1 MLSCPILMSELTHS
15 SPHRTETRLALFAL
29 IAGSALWGLT
39 WWPLK
44 FFASLGLDGHSVS
57 LTAYSV
63 VALLSLPL
71 LWRERRQCRQE
82 WHYLLMIGLFF
93 GTANVALT
101 YALMAGSVVRVMLL
115 FFLLPVWGILGGAL
129 FLKERI
135 GWRRLIAVVF
145 SLAGV
150 FAILGAADAL
160 DTPLSLADVLAL
172 IAGLAY
178 TAGGIGNRKAQTLPM
193 LSRTL
198 VSFVGCALIALLA
211 LVFSVP
217 SIPTLSAIH
226 WLWLVLFAAVWLMGA
241 TLLTT
246 YGVTHVQA
254 SRAAVFQVVEL
265 LVAVTSAV
273 LIGGESL
280 SAHEYLGAA
289 LIMGAAL
296 LEAQSQTLD
305 PGLRRDDV

>member
-1 MLSCPILMSELTHS
+1 MGGVVSL
-15 SPHRTETRLALFAL
+15 HRSETRLALFAL
-29 IAGSALWGLT
+29 IAGSAIWGLT

-63 VALLSLPL
+63 VALLSLPFV
-71 LWRERRQCRQE
+71 WRERRQCRQE

-93 GTANVALT
+93 GAANVALT

-129 FLKERI
+129 FLRERI
-135 GWRRLIAVVF
+135 GPRRVVAVLL

-150 FAILGAADAL
+150 FAILGFADAIE
-160 DTPLSLADVLAL
+160 TPLSLADLLAL
-172 IAGLAY
+172 IAGLTY
-178 TAGGIGNRKAQTLPM
+178 TAGGITNRKAQTLPM

-198 VSFVGCALIALLA
+198 VSFIGCALIALLA
-211 LVFSVP
+211 LMFSVP
-217 SIPTLSAIH
+217 EIPTLSAHH
-226 WLWLVLFAAVWLMGA
+226 WLWLGLFAGVWLMGA

-265 LVAVTSAV
+265 LVAVASAV
-273 LIGGESL
+273 LIGGEDL
-280 SAHEYLGAA
+280 SPHEYLGAA
-289 LIMGAAL
+289 LILGAAL
-296 LEAQSQTLD
+296 LEGQSQTPD
-305 PGLRRDDV
+305 PRPELH

>member
-1 MLSCPILMSELTHS
+1 MI
-15 SPHRTETRLALFAL
+15 
-29 IAGSALWGLT
+29 WGFS

-44 FFASLGLDGHSVS
+44 FFAALGLDGHSVS

-63 VALLSLPL
+63 VAIMSLPFI
-71 LWRERRQCRQE
+71 WRERTQCRQE
-82 WHYLLMIGLFF
+82 WHYLLLIGIFF
-93 GTANVALT
+93 GAANVALT

-135 GWRRLIAVVF
+135 GLRRIVAAFISLIGVV
-145 SLAGV
+145 V
-150 FAILGAADAL
+150 ILGGADAL
-160 DTPLSLADVLAL
+160 TAPLSLADLFAL
-172 IAGLAY
+172 IAGMTY
-178 TAGGIGNRKAQTLPM
+178 AGGGITNRKAQTLPM

-198 VSFVGCALIALLA
+198 ISFVGCALIALFA
-211 LVFSVP
+211 LMFSMP
-217 SIPTLSAIH
+217 EFPALSAIN
-226 WLWLVLFAAVWLMGA
+226 WLWLCLFAGVWLLGA

-273 LIGGESL
+273 LIGGEAL
-280 SAHEYLGAA
+280 SAHEYLGAG
-289 LIMGAAL
+289 LIVGAAL
-296 LEAQSQTLD
+296 LESRAASQ
-305 PGLRRDDV
+305 DV

>member
-1 MLSCPILMSELTHS
+1 MI
-15 SPHRTETRLALFAL
+15 
-29 IAGSALWGLT
+29 WGLS

-63 VALLSLPL
+63 IALVSVPF
-71 LWRERRQCRQE
+71 LWRERAQCRQE
-82 WHYLLMIGLFF
+82 WPYLLMIGLFF
-93 GTANVALT
+93 GAANVALT

-135 GWRRLIAVVF
+135 GVRRLVAVLL
-145 SLAGV
+145 SLSGV
-150 FAILGAADAL
+150 VAILGTADAL
-160 DTPLSLADVLAL
+160 TTPLSLADLLAL
-172 IAGLAY
+172 IAGVAY
-178 TAGGIGNRKAQTLPM
+178 TAGGISNRKAQTLPM

-198 VSFVGCALIALLA
+198 MSFVGCALIAVLA
-211 LVFSVP
+211 LMVSVP
-217 SIPTLSAIH
+217 ELPVLSAIN
-226 WLWLVLFAAVWLMGA
+226 WLWLGLFAGVWLLGA

-265 LVAVTSAV
+265 LVAVISAV
-273 LIGGESL
+273 LIGGEAL
-280 SAHEYLGAA
+280 SAHEFVGAG
-289 LIMGAAL
+289 LIVGAAL
-296 LEAQSQTLD
+296 LEAKSFSTEASSLPSSQMH
-305 PGLRRDDV
+305 

>member
-1 MLSCPILMSELTHS
+1 MI
-15 SPHRTETRLALFAL
+15 
-29 IAGSALWGLT
+29 WGLS

-44 FFASLGLDGHSVS
+44 FFAALGLDGHSVS

-63 VALLSLPL
+63 VAIVSLPFI
-71 LWRERRQCRQE
+71 WRERTQCRQE

-93 GTANVALT
+93 GAANVALT

-115 FFLLPVWGILGGAL
+115 FFLLPVWGILGGAI

-135 GWRRLIAVVF
+135 GLRRIVAASLSLLGVV
-145 SLAGV
+145 V
-150 FAILGAADAL
+150 ILGAADAL
-160 DTPLSLADVLAL
+160 TTPLSLADLLAL
-172 IAGLAY
+172 IAGMAY
-178 TAGGIGNRKAQTLPM
+178 AAGGITNRKAQTLPI

-198 VSFVGCALIALLA
+198 ISFVGCALIALFA
-211 LVFSVP
+211 LMFSMPEVP
-217 SIPTLSAIH
+217 ALSAINWI
-226 WLWLVLFAAVWLMGA
+226 WLCLFAGVWLLGA

-273 LIGGESL
+273 LIGGEAL
-280 SAHEYLGAA
+280 SAHEYLGAG
-289 LIMGAAL
+289 LIVGAAL
-296 LEAQSQTLD
+296 LESLEASQ
-305 PGLRRDDV
+305 DV